1 MSGCTAFGFLVA
13 KGFLT
18 RVRQLRELERLIG
31 YMSGEVRYRREILAQ
46 AFYNVSNKCKE
57 PFASWLGGLSDSLKQ
72 ETQRML
78 FRKEACENISE
89 DTFEDAYAATL
100 DFDSIWR
107 EAAEGLYLLSAF
119 KLEDMEYVY
128 NLGQTIG
135 YLDVQAQEQGLMLLQ
150 GDLNR
155 HIQRLESE
163 MKERIRVAMI
173 LGTVVGI
180 LLVIMF
186 V

>member
-1 MSGCTAFGFLVA
+1 
-13 KGFLT
+13 
-18 RVRQLRELERLIG
+18 
-31 YMSGEVRYRREILAQ
+31 
-46 AFYNVSNKCKE
+46 
-57 PFASWLGGLSDSLKQ
+57 
-72 ETQRML
+72 
-78 FRKEACENISE
+78 
-89 DTFEDAYAATL
+89 
-100 DFDSIWR
+100 
-107 EAAEGLYLLSAF
+107 
-119 KLEDMEYVY
+119 
-128 NLGQTIG
+128 
-135 YLDVQAQEQGLMLLQ
+135 MLLQ

>member
-1 MSGCTAFGFLVA
+1 M
-13 KGFLT
+13 T
-18 RVRQLRELERLIG
+18 RVRQLRELEHLIG
-31 YMSGEVRYRREILAQ
+31 YMSGEVRYRREILTQ
-46 AFYNVSNKCKE
+46 AFFNISTKCKE
-57 PFASWLGGLSDSLKQ
+57 PFSIWLRDLADGLKGG
-72 ETQRML
+72 TQNMP
-78 FRKEACENISE
+78 I
-89 DTFEDAYAATL
+89 EDAIYEEMKNMPIDETKYAVTL
-100 DFDSIWR
+100 DFDSIWKD
-107 EAAEGLYLLSAF
+107 AAGWLYLHSAL
-119 KLEDMEYVY
+119 KWEDMEYVY

-163 MKERIRVAMI
+163 VKERIRVAMI
-173 LGTVVGI
+173 LGIVVGI

>member
-1 MSGCTAFGFLVA
+1 MGILLVVSGCTAFGFLVA

-46 AFYNVSNKCKE
+46 AFYNVSKKCKE
-57 PFASWLGGLSDSLKQ
+57 PFASWLGGLADNLKQ
-72 ETQRML
+72 GPL
-78 FRKEACENISE
+78 
-89 DTFEDAYAATL
+89 TL

-107 EAAEGLYLLSAF
+107 EAAGELYLLSAF
-119 KLEDMEYVY
+119 KQEDMEYVY